1 MTRRT
6 PRRLQLRR
14 ETLRRLA
21 DGDLAGVAGGL
32 IQRCTYEKSGC
43 YGGMTEDC
51 ASVGCTFLPESD
63 CCVI

>member
-21 DGDLAGVAGGL
+21 DGDLARAAGGL
-32 IQRCTYEKSGC
+32 IGIFIQRCTYEKSGC
-43 YGGMTEDC
+43 YGQTDQTSLC
-51 ASVGCTFLPESD
+51 NDASG
-63 CCVI
+63 